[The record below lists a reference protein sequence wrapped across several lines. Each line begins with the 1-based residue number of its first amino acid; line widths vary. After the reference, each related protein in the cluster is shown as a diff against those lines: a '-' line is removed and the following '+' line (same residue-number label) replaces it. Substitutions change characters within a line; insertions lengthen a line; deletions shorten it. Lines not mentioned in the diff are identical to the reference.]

1 MRSPALMTSL
11 LVPLSKASKRAGG
24 EAGVSQTI
32 DHRIC
37 SSSIVERTDLGI
49 QTRHCQSR
57 TSGRG
62 LVNHCCLCR
71 RRPFPPTGPLQL
83 LHHQSQGLFLGWC
96 WGEEHGAGPKDGG
109 SGSSCCCR
117 GGGSPRGAGEMA
129 SRQISPYPFIWQFYS
144 ESTGARSEIENY
156 EKLTLNFFFKSSG
169 SLGKMP
175 KPFSRRHVSFE
186 KPPYEPTRQTRP
198 ARGRHSCSSPSSHDV
213 STAAAPSSHASR

>member
-1 MRSPALMTSL
+1 MPREGMSPPEMMRSPALMTSL

-62 LVNHCCLCR
+62 LGNHCCLCR

-129 SRQISPYPFIWQFYS
+129 SRQSAHTHLFGNS
-144 ESTGARSEIENY
+144 TVESTGARSEIENY
-156 EKLTLNFFFKSSG
+156 EKLTHAELFLQKFG
-169 SLGKMP
+169 I
-175 KPFSRRHVSFE
+175 RRGH
-186 KPPYEPTRQTRP
+186 
-198 ARGRHSCSSPSSHDV
+198 
-213 STAAAPSSHASR
+213 

>member
-1 MRSPALMTSL
+1 MPREGMSPPEMMRSPALMTSL

-62 LVNHCCLCR
+62 LGNHCCLCR

-144 ESTGARSEIENY
+144 QEQDPKSKIM
-156 EKLTLNFFFKSSG
+156 KLTLNFFFKSSG
-169 SLGKMP
+169 SL
-175 KPFSRRHVSFE
+175 
-186 KPPYEPTRQTRP
+186 
-198 ARGRHSCSSPSSHDV
+198 
-213 STAAAPSSHASR
+213 